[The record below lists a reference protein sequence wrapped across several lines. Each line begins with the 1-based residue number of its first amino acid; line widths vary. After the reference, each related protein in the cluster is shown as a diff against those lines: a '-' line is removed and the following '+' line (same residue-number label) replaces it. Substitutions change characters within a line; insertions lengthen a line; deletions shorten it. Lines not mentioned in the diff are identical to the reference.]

1 MIRVLPWFIVG
12 SLAFAGAAQWY
23 GYRAG
28 YAAAVKD
35 HQAAQVDAM
44 TADAV
49 AEQERQELQARRD
62 AIALKLEDEA
72 NAEPIANPVCLP
84 ASRVRRLRL
93 R

>member
-12 SLAFAGAAQWY
+12 SLAFAGVAQWY

-28 YAAAVKD
+28 YAAALKD
-35 HQAAQVDAM
+35 HHASQVDAM
-44 TADAV
+44 ASDAV

-84 ASRVRRLRL
+84 VSRVRRLKL

>member
-28 YAAAVKD
+28 YATAVTD

-44 TADAV
+44 AADAA